1 MDKIVREV
9 KQSEEWE
16 AVEMNIFEIGV
27 ERGKELGIEKGM
39 KHGRLKTLVKSV
51 ELSMK
56 NFHMNLQE
64 ACQGIEISVEEYENA
79 KRQTARWEAEDKC
92 CGDMGKTV

>member
-39 KHGRLKTLVKSV
+39 KHGGLKTLVKSV

-64 ACQGIEISVEEYENA
+64 ACQGLEISVEE
-79 KRQTARWEAEDKC
+79 
-92 CGDMGKTV
+92 